1 MNIPKTATI
10 NNEAYINAKELIAY
24 LNDHNKKIVKDC
36 NSPIVKASYS
46 LAYIHIEDCINLIAT
61 GESCYS
67 YEVIK
72 NDDIGGLGNDN
83 Q

>member
-1 MNIPKTATI
+1 MTTPKTATI
-10 NNEAYINAKELIAY
+10 NNEAYINAKELIAFIR
-24 LNDHNKKIVKDC
+24 DHGEKIIKGCKSDVIKGAY
-36 NSPIVKASYS
+36 K

-72 NDDIGGLGNDN
+72 DNDKE
-83 Q
+83 

>member
-1 MNIPKTATI
+1 MKIPKTATI

-24 LNDHNKKIVKDC
+24 LHEHNKKIIKGC
-36 NSPIVKASYS
+36 ANPIVKGSYS